1 MTLGPVYSV
10 ARSQA
15 QHCFLA
21 TYSARIILKKVS
33 FPREWDQVVV
43 EHGRALEAHVESFA
57 PRLCFFKGVFF
68 LVWYLTCELS
78 STLRVLGRTCTMAIY
93 GTPFIPIPLLRA
105 EIVTFVKSYVAF
117 LIIVSYISP
126 NAIHQLLGLHREG
139 IDPSKIEKIPAA
151 SRNPLL
157 TGKIPFAISIPGT
170 EKTRRGKPRTQRKW
184 YRYSQTAR
192 P

>member
-1 MTLGPVYSV
+1 M
-10 ARSQA
+10 
-15 QHCFLA
+15 
-21 TYSARIILKKVS
+21 
-33 FPREWDQVVV
+33 

-68 LVWYLTCELS
+68 VVWYLTASCHLRSEYWVALARWPSMERLS
-78 STLRVLGRTCTMAIY
+78 YPYPPTSRNCYLRQIIY
-93 GTPFIPIPLLRA
+93 GL
-105 EIVTFVKSYVAF
+105 

-139 IDPSKIEKIPAA
+139 IDPSKIEKIQAA

-157 TGKIPFAISIPGT
+157 TGKIPFAISIL
-170 EKTRRGKPRTQRKW
+170 EDRENSTRKPRTQRKW
-184 YRYSQTAR
+184 YRYSRTAR